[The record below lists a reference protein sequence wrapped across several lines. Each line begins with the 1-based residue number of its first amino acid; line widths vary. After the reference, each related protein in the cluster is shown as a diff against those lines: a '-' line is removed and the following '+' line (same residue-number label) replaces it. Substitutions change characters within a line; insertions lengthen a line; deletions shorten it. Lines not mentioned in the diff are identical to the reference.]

1 MTGLEGKPLYYGLL
15 VGALIAGLA
24 VALVHFFPVSTLKTE
39 IQALN
44 KEIDTLE
51 TRIAE
56 GRAAERELPQ
66 FRDEVARLELEL
78 ERLKKILPS
87 QRNTE
92 EIIKKVKALVDEG
105 DFFLKNLNFPAFDAV
120 ESDIYMEWPISIAL
134 DGRYHDLAIL
144 FNKLGNFSRI
154 MNVENIQIDALGQQ
168 DERTVS
174 SQFTAKTFVLIEETG
189 NEEGSPGGQQR

>member
-15 VGALIAGLA
+15 VGALIAGLL
-24 VALVHFFPVSTLKTE
+24 VALVHFFPVATLKTE
-39 IQALN
+39 IQSLDG
-44 KEIDTLE
+44 EIDELE

-105 DFFLKNLNFPAFDAV
+105 NFILKNLNFPAFDAV
-120 ESDIYMEWPISIAL
+120 ESDIYMEWPISVAL

-168 DERTVS
+168 NDRTVS

-189 NEEGSPGGQQR
+189 NEEGTPGGR

>member
-1 MTGLEGKPLYYGLL
+1 MTTGLEGKPLYYGLL
-15 VGALIAGLA
+15 VGLLIAGLF
-24 VALVHFFPVSTLKTE
+24 VALVHFFPISTLKTE
-39 IQALN
+39 IKTLN
-44 KEIDTLE
+44 REIDELE

-105 DFFLKNLNFPAFDAV
+105 DFVLKNLNFPEFNTV
-120 ESDIYMEWPISIAL
+120 ESDIYMEWPISVSL

-168 DERTVS
+168 TERTVS
-174 SQFTAKTFVLIEETG
+174 SQFTAKTFVLIEETQG
-189 NEEGSPGGQQR
+189 EGTPGGE

>member
-15 VGALIAGLA
+15 VGALIAGML
-24 VALVHFFPVSTLKTE
+24 VALVHFFPVATLKTE
-39 IQALN
+39 IQTLED
-44 KEIDTLE
+44 EIDTLE

-105 DFFLKNLNFPAFDAV
+105 DFVLKNLNFPEFNAV
-120 ESDIYMEWPISIAL
+120 ESDIYMEWPISVAL

-154 MNVENIQIDALGQQ
+154 MNVENIQIDALSQQ

-189 NEEGSPGGQQR
+189 NEEGTPGGE

>member
-15 VGALIAGLA
+15 VGALIAGLF
-24 VALVHFFPVSTLKTE
+24 VALVHFFPVDTLKIE
-39 IQALN
+39 IQDLED
-44 KEIDTLE
+44 EIDTLE

-105 DFFLKNLNFPAFDAV
+105 DFVLKNLNFPEFNAV
-120 ESDIYMEWPISIAL
+120 ESDIYMEWPISVSL

-154 MNVENIQIDALGQQ
+154 MNVENIQIDALSQQ
-168 DERTVS
+168 EERTVS

-189 NEEGSPGGQQR
+189 DEEGTPGGERR

>member
-15 VGALIAGLA
+15 VGALIAGLL

-39 IQALN
+39 IQRLDG
-44 KEIDTLE
+44 EIDELE

-105 DFFLKNLNFPAFDAV
+105 DFILKNLNFPAFDAV
-120 ESDIYMEWPISIAL
+120 ESDIYMEWPISVAL

-154 MNVENIQIDALGQQ
+154 MNVENIQINALGQQ
-168 DERTVS
+168 NERTVS

-189 NEEGSPGGQQR
+189 NEEGTPGGRR

>member
-15 VGALIAGLA
+15 VGALIAGLL
-24 VALVHFFPVSTLKTE
+24 VALVHFFPIATLKTE
-39 IQALN
+39 IQTLEG
-44 KEIDTLE
+44 EIDTLE
-51 TRIAE
+51 ERIAE

-105 DFFLKNLNFPAFDAV
+105 DFVLKNLNFPEFSAV
-120 ESDIYMEWPISIAL
+120 ESDIYMEWPISVAL

-154 MNVENIQIDALGQQ
+154 MNVENIQIDALSQQ

-189 NEEGSPGGQQR
+189 NEEGTPGGQ